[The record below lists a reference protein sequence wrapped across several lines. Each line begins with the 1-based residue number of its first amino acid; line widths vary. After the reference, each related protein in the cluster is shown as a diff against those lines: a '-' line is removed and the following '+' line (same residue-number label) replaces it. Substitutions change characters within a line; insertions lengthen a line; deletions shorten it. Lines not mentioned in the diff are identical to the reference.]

1 MAEQQRKS
9 KPKHK
14 SDEAAVEEEVRTNE
28 ENSSGAIKDELDDL
42 LDEIDDVLETNAEEF
57 VKNYVQ
63 KGGE

>member
-1 MAEQQRKS
+1 MAEREQRRR
-9 KPKHK
+9 PAPRT
-14 SDEAAVEEEVRTNE
+14 DEVEVDDAVSADSGEELK
-28 ENSSGAIKDELDDL
+28 AELDDL